1 MVDFNYRKVPPQGGS
16 PREVASAINL
26 LIDGKNNATGTFTLT
41 ASTTTT
47 TVSDLRAGTNSVITY
62 VPITLNASAEIG
74 AGTIFISA
82 RNDESFVLTH
92 ANNSQSD
99 RTFIYAIIG

>member
-1 MVDFNYRKVPPQGGS
+1 MVDFNFRKVPPQGGS
-16 PREVASAINL
+16 PREIASAINL

-62 VPITLNASAEIG
+62 VPTTANASAEIG

>member
-1 MVDFNYRKVPPQGGS
+1 MVDFNFRKVPPQGGS

>member
-1 MVDFNYRKVPPQGGS
+1 MVDFNFRKVPPQGGS

-62 VPITLNASAEIG
+62 VPITANASSEIG